1 VSSLA
6 PLEGIQTAV
15 TRRSPDDPAGTR
27 AWIPQERVDL
37 PTAIALYTIN
47 AAYQNQQERETGSIE
62 VGKLADL
69 VVLEQNLFEVAS
81 NEIHRV
87 RVVRTILQGTTV
99 YQTGD
104 EGR

>member
-1 VSSLA
+1 
-6 PLEGIQTAV
+6 
-15 TRRSPDDPAGTR
+15 
-27 AWIPQERVDL
+27 
-37 PTAIALYTIN
+37 
-47 AAYQNQQERETGSIE
+47 
-62 VGKLADL
+62 